1 MHTFDDILKFKPH
14 CYALRSDGS
23 FCETGLFDCGLLHK
37 IFNYVVFFARSAL
50 PTSCADITL
59 DTQPPLFYRLLILM
73 QLPVN
78 FLP

>member
-37 IFNYVVFFARSAL
+37 IFNYFVFFCTVGPAHIVRRHYS
-50 PTSCADITL
+50 
-59 DTQPPLFYRLLILM
+59 
-73 QLPVN
+73 
-78 FLP
+78 